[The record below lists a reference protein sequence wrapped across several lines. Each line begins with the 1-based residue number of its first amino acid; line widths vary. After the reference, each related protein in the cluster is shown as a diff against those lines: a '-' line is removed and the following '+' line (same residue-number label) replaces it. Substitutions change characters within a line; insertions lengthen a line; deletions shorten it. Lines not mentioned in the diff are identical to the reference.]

1 MADSNISNCP
11 LNRTKVDFNSLA
23 KMENDFI
30 NEQTNSKCL
39 PIVEVGGAV
48 VGRASNKRKIIN
60 DPVFGFISIPN
71 DFLYDIIQHPYFQ
84 RLNRIKQLGLSSF
97 VYPGAQHTRMQH
109 SLGAMHLMGEA
120 IAQLRDAG
128 HEITST
134 EAEAVRACILL
145 HDIGHGPFSHTL
157 ENSLVKD
164 ISHEEIS
171 LLMMEKINVELDGKL
186 DMALEIFTHQ
196 YKKKFLHQLVASQL
210 DMDRLDYLSRDSFY
224 SGVSEGIIGA
234 ARIIKM
240 LNIHNDQLV
249 VEAKGIYSIEKFLVA
264 RRLMYWQVYL
274 HKTSV
279 AAEKMLLNILK
290 RAKELASRNEV
301 LFASPALHFFLY
313 NEINKTNFSS
323 SEIAL
328 QNFAQLDD
336 SDLICAIKVWSTHKD
351 IVLSTLC
358 KAFTNRRLFKVEFGG
373 DPISNEK
380 RNIQLMQYCDHF
392 NVTMHDAHYFI
403 GEEIVS
409 TDTYSPEDDNINIL
423 YKDGSVKDIAEA
435 SDMLN
440 INVLTKKVEKY
451 FYCYLRL

>member
-1 MADSNISNCP
+1 MKKP
-11 LNRTKVDFNSLA
+11 
-23 KMENDFI
+23 
-30 NEQTNSKCL
+30 
-39 PIVEVGGAV
+39 
-48 VGRASNKRKIIN
+48 NKRKIIN
-60 DPVFGFISIPN
+60 DPVFGFINIPN

-97 VYPGAQHTRMQH
+97 VYPGAQHTRLQH

-120 IAQLRDAG
+120 IAQLRQEGNDISPA
-128 HEITST
+128 

-157 ENSLVKD
+157 EHSLVSGV
-164 ISHEEIS
+164 SHEEIS
-171 LLMMEKINVELDGKL
+171 LWMMQKINRELDGKL
-186 DMALEIFTHQ
+186 DMALEIFINV
-196 YKKKFLHQLVASQL
+196 YPKKFLHQLVSSQL

-279 AAEKMLLNILK
+279 AAEKMLMNILQ
-290 RAKELASRNEV
+290 RAKELASNDVE

-313 NEINKTNFSS
+313 NEIDKSRFEG
-323 SEIAL
+323 SEEAL
-328 QNFAQLDD
+328 EHFAMLDD
-336 SDLICAIKVWSTHKD
+336 SDVICAIKVWSSHKD

-358 KAFTNRRLFKVEFGG
+358 KAFTNRRLFKVEVGTEPVI
-373 DPISNEK
+373 DTK
-380 RNIQLMQYCDHF
+380 RKNQLEQYTAYF
-392 NVTMHDAHYFI
+392 NVSMNDAAYFM
-403 GEEIVS
+403 GEEVVT
-409 TDTYSPEDDNINIL
+409 TDTYSPKDDNINIL
-423 YKDGSVKDIAEA
+423 YKDGTVKDIADA

-440 INVLTKKVEKY
+440 ISVLTKKVEKHY
-451 FYCYLRL
+451 FCYYRF